1 VTKPVAVVYD
11 AGVLI
16 AADKNERAVWA
27 EQRVRLS
34 AGIIPLVPAN
44 VVAQVSRSNRQVQL
58 RRFLRG
64 CEVVP
69 FDEAS
74 AHAAG
79 ALLARSGTA
88 DVVDASVVDV
98 ALRRYAEIVTTD
110 PDGIGRLVNASRT
123 RIAVSYRP

>member
-1 VTKPVAVVYD
+1 VTKTLSVVYD
-11 AGVLI
+11 AGVLV
-16 AADKNERAVWA
+16 AADRNDRAIWA

-34 AGIIPLVPAN
+34 AGIVPLVPAN

-74 AHAAG
+74 AHGAG

-88 DVVDASVVDV
+88 DVVDASVVEV
-98 ALRRYAEIVTTD
+98 ASRTHAEIVTMD
-110 PDGIGRLVNASRT
+110 SHDIGRLVSASSR
-123 RIAVSYRP
+123 RIVISRR

>member
-1 VTKPVAVVYD
+1 VTKTLALVYD

-16 AADKNERAVWA
+16 AAEKNDRAIWA

-34 AGIIPLVPAN
+34 AGIIALVPAN

-58 RRFLRG
+58 RRFLQG

-74 AHAAG
+74 AHEAG
-79 ALLARSGTA
+79 ALLGKSGTV
-88 DVVDASVVDV
+88 DVVDASVVQV
-98 ALRRYAEIVTTD
+98 AGRVSAEIVTTD
-110 PDGIGRLVNASRT
+110 PHDIGRLVSASST
-123 RIAVSYRP
+123 RIAISRR